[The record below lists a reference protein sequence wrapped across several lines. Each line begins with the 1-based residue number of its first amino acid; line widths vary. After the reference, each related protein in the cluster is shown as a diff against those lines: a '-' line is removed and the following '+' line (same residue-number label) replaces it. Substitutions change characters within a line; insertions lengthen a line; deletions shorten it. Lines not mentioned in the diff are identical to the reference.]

1 MPNQN
6 QTVGDIGLSTG
17 QPFRKLRLELA
28 QAGTAAPTLT
38 REFQNT
44 LNHNKVTPALAR
56 SGVGVYT
63 VTMAGAFEGNIIP
76 KVYVAGNATG
86 VTARAEK
93 TSNNVLTV
101 RVFSAAGAAAD
112 LVGTLWLEVEVWPA

>member
-6 QTVGDIGLSTG
+6 ATVGDIGTSTG
-17 QPFRKLRLELA
+17 QPFKKLRLELA

-44 LNHNKVTPALAR
+44 LNFNKVTPTLAR

-63 VTMAGAFEGNIIP
+63 ITMAGAFEGNVIP
-76 KVYVAGNATG
+76 KAYLAGNATG
-86 VTARAEK
+86 VTARLEK
-93 TSNNVLTV
+93 TSNNVLTL
-101 RVFSAAGAAAD
+101 RTFSAAGAAAD
-112 LVGTLWLEVEVWPA
+112 FVGTCWIEVEVWPA